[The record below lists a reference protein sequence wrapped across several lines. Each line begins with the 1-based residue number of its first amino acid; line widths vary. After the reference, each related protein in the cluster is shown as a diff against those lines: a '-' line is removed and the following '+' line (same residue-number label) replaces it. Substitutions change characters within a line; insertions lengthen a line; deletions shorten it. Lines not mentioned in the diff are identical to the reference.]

1 MQRGLMINELDHRYR
16 EDVYIFPMEAMEL
29 EALQLA
35 SATTKTQAKPCFFK
49 EEGRVIHKLQENSI

>member
-35 SATTKTQAKPCFFK
+35 MLTVTETIADS
-49 EEGRVIHKLQENSI
+49 VILDTLTLAIRNYPVL